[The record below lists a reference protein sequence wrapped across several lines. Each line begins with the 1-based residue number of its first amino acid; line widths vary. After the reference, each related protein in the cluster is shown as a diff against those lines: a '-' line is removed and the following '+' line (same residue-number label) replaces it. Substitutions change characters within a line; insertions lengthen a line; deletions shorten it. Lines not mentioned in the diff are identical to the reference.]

1 MGNAQVASDV
11 TFAQVEAL
19 LKELEAKYEGT
30 RFSPY
35 GENLLAGGDTNSCH
49 SCINCRPEEQ

>member
-1 MGNAQVASDV
+1 MGNDV

-30 RFSPY
+30 RFSSLS
-35 GENLLAGGDTNSCH
+35 ENPEAAGGNTNSCH
-49 SCINCRPEEQ
+49 SCINCKPEEQ